1 MQVAGTLPR
10 TPIAVLAITV
20 ESLLSSMT
28 EATLAEEGEWITYS
42 VESLCS
48 ASTENSHVYYKS

>member
-1 MQVAGTLPR
+1 
-10 TPIAVLAITV
+10 
-20 ESLLSSMT
+20 MT